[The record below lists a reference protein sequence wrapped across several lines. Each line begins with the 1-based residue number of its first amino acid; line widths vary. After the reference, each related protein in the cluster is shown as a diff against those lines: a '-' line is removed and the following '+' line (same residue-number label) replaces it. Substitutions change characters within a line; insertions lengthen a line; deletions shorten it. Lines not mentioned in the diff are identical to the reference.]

1 MSIKQYPGGII
12 TKNPTAP
19 TTSAAKGIWTLDQAQ
34 NYTKQ
39 GIWPRSPGAP
49 TIGTATATSSTTA
62 TVTYTA
68 PTDLGTG
75 SITYTATSSPGGLTG
90 TGASPITVTGLTG
103 GTSYTFTVTATT
115 PGGTGPASAASNS
128 ITTSYAI
135 GQALGGGFFAGQI
148 STAGNGIADYNLVVA
163 NKAAGE
169 VYGKAWGPDGITTGV
184 TSVIAGPTNSA
195 TLAALGATYE
205 AATFCEGLTTGGY
218 SDWYLPAKNELEVC
232 YFFLKPGTQQ
242 NSTSYGSNAN
252 AVSPEPISTNYT
264 NSGGAPLSPTQTSA
278 TNFRTGASGEEF
290 GVTDGYWTSTE
301 VNSTKAFLQI
311 FSNGTV
317 SNTDYKLTFSM
328 NTRAVRRVAV

>member
-12 TKNPTAP
+12 TKNPTSP
-19 TTSAAKGIWTLDQAQ
+19 TTSAAKGFWTLEQAQ
-34 NYTKQ
+34 GFIKQ

-148 STAGNGIADYNLVVA
+148 GVSGVATHNLVIGPVASAQTSGIAYKNANTATAGAD
-163 NKAAGE
+163 
-169 VYGKAWGPDGITTGV
+169 
-184 TSVIAGPTNSA
+184 SVIDGPQNTADIVADGNSTVYPAGH
-195 TLAALGATYE
+195 
-205 AATFCEGLTTGGY
+205 FCNDLVIGGF
-218 SDWYLPAKNELEVC
+218 SDWYMPAKNELEVC
-232 YFFLKPGTQQ
+232 YYNLKP
-242 NSTSYGSNAN
+242 
-252 AVSPEPISTNYT
+252 STNS
-264 NSGGAPLSPTQTSA
+264 NKIVTSA
-278 TNFRTGASGEEF
+278 IVFFPPSTGFNTQKPQMVIKIGKLNHPVREP
-290 GVTDGYWTSTE
+290 
-301 VNSTKAFLQI
+301 L
-311 FSNGTV
+311 V
-317 SNTDYKLTFSM
+317 SDK
-328 NTRAVRRVAV
+328 